1 MTISTKRVEELL
13 RSQTSIARKVYEVL
27 PNAPDSITAQG
38 VVDKLRDSGVQLA
51 FSAAQGILGDLAS
64 DRLAQGSDGRFCF
77 CRTQVVAR
85 EQKVFVPPRESA
97 PPPAESAPPPA
108 EPAPLDCFAGIA
120 NRLRGV
126 GRELTLLADEIET
139 AALATEQARES
150 AAQDGARLRQLR
162 QLLMGAA

>member
-38 VVDKLRDSGVQLA
+38 VVGKLRDSGVQLA

-64 DRLAQGSDGRFCF
+64 DRLAQGSDGRF

>member
-51 FSAAQGILGDLAS
+51 FSAAQGILCDLAS

-85 EQKVFVPPRESA
+85 EQKVFVPPR
-97 PPPAESAPPPA
+97 ESAPPPA